1 MCGLPWVMTDQDD
14 RTILLIGSGPIQI
27 GQAAEFDYSG
37 AQACRALREEG
48 ARVVLV
54 NSNPATIMTD
64 PEMADEV
71 YIEPINTEAI
81 AEIIRKERPDG
92 VIAGLGGQT
101 GLNVTAELAEE
112 GVLEEFNVDV
122 MGTPLETIYATE
134 DRDMFRQR
142 MEAIGQPVPK
152 SVTIESVGGVED
164 AVEAV
169 GGLPVI
175 MRTTYTLGGAG
186 SGVIGE
192 MDELKDAVRQGLN
205 LSRDDRVMIT
215 ESIDGWVELEYEVM
229 RDADDSCIIICN
241 MENIDPMGIHTGESI
256 VVTPSQVIPDEGHQ
270 EMRDAALEVIR
281 ELGIQGGCNI
291 QFAWRDDGTP
301 GGEYRV
307 VEVNPRVSRSSAL
320 ASKATGYPIAR
331 VTAKVALGKRLH
343 EIENEITGQTTAAF
357 EPAIDYIVTKVPR
370 WPKDKFTD
378 VEFELGPAMKS
389 TGEAM
394 AIGRTFEESLLKALR
409 SSEYGPAADWTEV
422 SDEDLEQEYL
432 ARPTPDRPYAMFEAF
447 DRGYSVDAVVELTE
461 IKRWY
466 VERYKRVAE
475 AAEAAADGEFQTAAN
490 AGFTDQ
496 EIAALA
502 GGEFRD
508 THASWLPGHL
518 RDERGTVE
526 GSAATDGGAA
536 ATLDEVD
543 TATSDRDFKLV
554 DTCAGEFAASTP
566 YYYSARDPVSALNRD
581 ELQVDRDVESV
592 VVIGGGPI
600 RIGQGV
606 EFDYCSVHA
615 IRALR
620 EMGSEALRTSD
631 DSSGHSPRE
640 HIDAHV
646 VNNNPETVSTDY
658 DTSDGL
664 FFEPITAE
672 EVADV
677 IEATNADGV
686 MVQFGG
692 QTSVDI
698 GRPLE
703 RELDRRGLD
712 CEILG
717 TAVDA
722 MDLAEDRDRFNKLM
736 AELGIAQ
743 AEGGTATSKQEALAL
758 AHDIGYPVLVRPS
771 YVLGGRAMEVVYNDE
786 DLETF
791 IEEAVRVSPEKPIL
805 VDEFLAD
812 AVELDVDAVS
822 DGENVLIG
830 GVMEHVETAGI
841 HSGDSACMIPP
852 RSLGREVNRR
862 VREVT
867 EDIARALDTVGLL
880 NVQLA
885 VKDGEVYVLEANPR
899 SSRTVPFVSKA
910 TGVPVAK
917 IAAKVMAGASIDE
930 LGYEE
935 QIPEHV
941 SVKDVVLPF
950 DRLPGSDPRLGPEM
964 KSTGEVM
971 GTAKT
976 FGKAYQKAQ
985 MSVGKPIPLSGTV
998 LLDLPVAGFGEFFDV
1013 VEPSDF
1019 ESEAAIEAALHKGEI
1034 DLVLSRERDVLEVCV
1049 EETITYFTTI
1059 ESAQAT
1065 LEAIRH
1071 SDEPLDVAP
1080 IDERPKMQ
1088 EYWGQ
1093 PKDREDLRTQVETLR
1108 EIANAGYLGALGV
1121 EEDELA
1127 SFVNSLDAVL
1137 ETVDRSV
1144 LLLGAQTD
1152 ADAEKRRALR
1162 ERLGEHGYDPRE
1174 VGELP
1179 DVAGRTEEQNTATY
1193 MMLSRFS
1200 ILIDRDPSQRLS
1212 AYETAKAHN
1221 NVLARLVPADRSRQ
1235 TTHMIG
1241 GHEQTDLPHVAEFE
1255 FEDDPSEVLG
1265 EAVSWAESVVE
1276 SRRQSTRDRLPW
1288 RAGN

>member
-1 MCGLPWVMTDQDD
+1 MTEGEH

-71 YIEPINTEAI
+71 YIEPINVEAI

-112 GVLEEFNVDV
+112 GVLEEYDVEV
-122 MGTPLETIYATE
+122 MGTPLDTIYATE
-134 DRDMFRQR
+134 DRDQFRRR
-142 MEAIGQPVPK
+142 MQSIGQPVPR
-152 SVTIESVGGVED
+152 SETIDHIDDLEA
-164 AVEAV
+164 AVDSV

-192 MDELKDAVRQGLN
+192 MGELREAVRRGLN
-205 LSRDDRVMIT
+205 LSRDNRVMIT
-215 ESIDGWVELEYEVM
+215 ESIDGWIELEYEVM

-241 MENIDPMGIHTGESI
+241 MENIDPMGIHTGESV

-270 EMRDAALEVIR
+270 EMRNAALDVIR

-291 QFAWRDDGTP
+291 QFAWRDDGST

-343 EIENEITGQTTAAF
+343 EIENEITGETTAAF
-357 EPAIDYIVTKVPR
+357 EPAIDYVVTKIPR
-370 WPKDKFTD
+370 WPKDKFRE
-378 VEFELGPAMKS
+378 VEFTLGPAMKS

-409 SSEYGPAADWTEV
+409 SSEYDPAVDWETV
-422 SDEDLEQEYL
+422 SDDELESAYL
-432 ARPTPDRPYAMFEAF
+432 ETPTPDRPYAMFEAF
-447 DRGYSVDAVVELTE
+447 ERGYSVEEVVSLTDIRE
-461 IKRWY
+461 WY
-466 VERYKRVAE
+466 VERYRRITE
-475 AAEAAADGEFQTAAN
+475 AATAASEGEFQSAAN

-496 EIAALA
+496 EITALA

-508 THASWLPGHL
+508 TNVSWLPSSLH
-518 RDERGTVE
+518 DERGTIDGETV
-526 GSAATDGGAA
+526 ADGGLL
-536 ATLDEVD
+536 ATVDEVD
-543 TATSDRDFKLV
+543 EQTTDREFKLV

-566 YYYSARDPVSALNRD
+566 YYYSARDPVSELLRD
-581 ELQVDRDVESV
+581 ELKVNRDVESV
-592 VVIGGGPI
+592 VVVGGGPI

-615 IRALR
+615 IQALR
-620 EMGSEALRTSD
+620 EMG
-631 DSSGHSPRE
+631 
-640 HIDAHV
+640 IDAHV

-664 FFEPITAE
+664 FFEPLTAE

-677 IEATNADGV
+677 IEATEAAGV

-698 GRPLE
+698 GGPLE
-703 RELDRRGLD
+703 AELQRREID
-712 CEILG
+712 CEVLG
-717 TAVDA
+717 TSVDA

-736 AELGIAQ
+736 DELGIAQ
-743 AEGGTATSKQEALAL
+743 ADGATATSEEEALEL
-758 AHDIGYPVLVRPS
+758 AHEIGYPVLVRPS
-771 YVLGGRAMEVVYNDE
+771 YVLGGRAMEVVYNDD
-786 DLETF
+786 DLETY

-805 VDEFLAD
+805 IDEFLAD

-822 DGENVLIG
+822 DGESVLIG

-841 HSGDSACMIPP
+841 HSGDSSCMIPP

-862 VREVT
+862 VREVV
-867 EDIARALDTVGLL
+867 EDIAAALGTVGLL

-885 VKDGEVYVLEANPR
+885 VKGGEVYVLEANPR

-910 TGVPVAK
+910 TGVPIAK
-917 IAAKVMAGASIDE
+917 IAAKVMAGKSLEE
-930 LGYEE
+930 LDYEE
-935 QIPEHV
+935 QIPEQV

-971 GTAKT
+971 STADT

-985 MSVGKPIPLSGTV
+985 MCIGKPIPLEGTAV
-998 LLDLPVAGFGEFFDV
+998 VDLPVVGFSEFFDV
-1013 VEPSDF
+1013 REIDDF
-1019 ESEAAIEAALHKGEI
+1019 EDLETLKQALRDGEI
-1034 DLVLSRERDVLEVCV
+1034 DLVISREREILEVCV
-1049 EETITYFTTI
+1049 EETITYFSTI
-1059 ESAQAT
+1059 ESAQAA
-1065 LEAIRH
+1065 LEGIRH
-1071 SDEPLDVAP
+1071 ADEPIDVEP
-1080 IDERPKMQ
+1080 IDRRPKLQ

-1093 PKDREDLRTQVETLR
+1093 PKTREDLRTQIESLR
-1108 EIANAGYLGALGV
+1108 SVADAGYLDALGT
-1121 EEDELA
+1121 EGGELA
-1127 SFVNSLDAVL
+1127 TFVEALDTVL
-1137 ETVDRSV
+1137 ETIDNSV
-1144 LLLGAQTD
+1144 LLMEASADDIDRLQGLHSVLTD
-1152 ADAEKRRALR
+1152 
-1162 ERLGEHGYDPRE
+1162 HGYDARIAAD
-1174 VGELP
+1174 LP
-1179 DVAGRTEEQNTATY
+1179 DIEGRPAEEKRAIY
-1193 MMLSRFS
+1193 MMLSKFS
-1200 ILIDRDPSQRLS
+1200 ILVDYDSSRRLS
-1212 AYETAKAHN
+1212 EYETAKAHQ
-1221 NVLARLVPADRSRQ
+1221 NVLAYLVPAGVERQ

-1241 GHEQTDLPHVAEFE
+1241 GHEDGDLDHIRKFE
-1255 FEDDPSEVLG
+1255 FEDDPEEVLS
-1265 EAVSWAESVVE
+1265 EAVSWAESVIE
-1276 SRRQSTRDRLPW
+1276 RRRESTRDRLPW
-1288 RAGN
+1288 GR

>member
-1 MCGLPWVMTDQDD
+1 MTAAED

-37 AQACRALREEG
+37 AQACRALQEEG

-64 PEMADEV
+64 PDMADKV
-71 YIEPINTEAI
+71 YIEPITTEAI
-81 AEIIRKERPDG
+81 SEIIRKERPDG

-112 GVLEEFNVDV
+112 GVLEEYDVDV
-122 MGTPLETIYATE
+122 MGTPLDTIYATE
-134 DRDMFRQR
+134 DRDQFRQR
-142 MEAIGQPVPK
+142 MESLGQPIPK
-152 SVTIESVGGVED
+152 SKTIEAVDEVES

-186 SGVIGE
+186 SGVIDE
-192 MDELKDAVRQGLN
+192 MDELKDAVRKGVN
-205 LSRDDRVMIT
+205 LSRDNRVMIT

-241 MENIDPMGIHTGESI
+241 MENIDPMGIHTGESM

-281 ELGIQGGCNI
+281 DLGIQGGCNI
-291 QFAWRDDGTP
+291 QFAWRDDGSP

-370 WPKDKFTD
+370 WPKDKFRD

-409 SSEYGPAADWTEV
+409 SSEYDPSVDWTTV
-422 SDEDLEQEYL
+422 GDDELDAEYL
-432 ARPTPDRPYAMFEAF
+432 ATPTPDRPYAMFEAF
-447 DRGYSVDAVVELTE
+447 DRGYSVEEVVELTE
-461 IKRWY
+461 IKAWY
-466 VERYKRVAE
+466 VERYKRIAD
-475 AAEAAADGEFQTAAN
+475 AADGVADGDFQTAAS
-490 AGFTDQ
+490 AGFTDH
-496 EIAALA
+496 EISALA
-502 GGEFRD
+502 GEEFED
-508 THASWLPGHL
+508 THASWLPAAQADDDASEP
-518 RDERGTVE
+518 DEITTDG
-526 GSAATDGGAA
+526 GSAAAVET
-536 ATLDEVD
+536 VD
-543 TATSDRDFKLV
+543 DQTVDREFKLV
-554 DTCAGEFAASTP
+554 DTCAGEFAATTP
-566 YYYSARDPVSALNRD
+566 YYYSARDPISGLNRD
-581 ELQVDRDVESV
+581 ELRVDREMESV
-592 VVIGGGPI
+592 VVVGGGPI

-620 EMGSEALRTSD
+620 EMGIE
-631 DSSGHSPRE
+631 
-640 HIDAHV
+640 AHV

-703 RELDRRGLD
+703 AELDRRGLD

-717 TAVDA
+717 TSVDA

-743 AEGGTATSKQEALAL
+743 AEGGSATSKSEALDL

-771 YVLGGRAMEVVYNDE
+771 YVLGGRAMQVVYNDD

-791 IEEAVRVSPEKPIL
+791 IEEAVRVSPDKPIL

-830 GVMEHVETAGI
+830 GVMEHVETAGV

-852 RSLGREVNRR
+852 RSLSREVNRR
-862 VREVT
+862 VRSVT

-910 TGVPVAK
+910 TGVPIAK
-917 IAAKVMAGASIDE
+917 IAAKVMAGASIEE
-930 LGYEE
+930 LDYEE
-935 QIPEHV
+935 QIPEHI

-971 GTAKT
+971 GTART

-985 MSVGKPIPLSGTV
+985 QSVGRPIPLSGTAFV
-998 LLDLPVAGFGEFFDV
+998 DLPVAGFGEYFDLLDV
-1013 VEPSDF
+1013 DDF
-1019 ESEAAIEAALHKGEI
+1019 ESDAALHEALRNGEI
-1034 DLVLSRERDVLEVCV
+1034 DLVITQDRDALEICV
-1049 EETITYFTTI
+1049 EEGITYCTRI
-1059 ESAQAT
+1059 ESAQAA

-1071 SDEPLDVAP
+1071 SDEAIDVQSV
-1080 IDERPKMQ
+1080 DERPKMA

-1108 EIANAGYLGALGV
+1108 AVADAGYLDALGA
-1121 EEDELA
+1121 DETDVD
-1127 SFVNSLDAVL
+1127 SFVDSLHSVLDTIDQAVL
-1137 ETVDRSV
+1137 VMGDRDVPDYETIE
-1144 LLLGAQTD
+1144 A
-1152 ADAEKRRALR
+1152 
-1162 ERLGEHGYDPRE
+1162 RLDESGYTPQHIS
-1174 VGELP
+1174 ELP
-1179 DVAGRTEEQNTATY
+1179 DADGRTSEQNTAIY

-1200 ILIDRDPSQRLS
+1200 ILIDRDPSKRLTE
-1212 AYETAKAHN
+1212 YETAKAHN
-1221 NVLARLVPADRSRQ
+1221 NVLARLVPADRNRQ
-1235 TTHMIG
+1235 KTHMIG
-1241 GHEQTDLPHVAEFE
+1241 GHEDADIDHVAEFE
-1255 FEDDPSEVLG
+1255 FEDSPVEVIDD
-1265 EAVSWAESVVE
+1265 AIAWAETVIE
-1276 SRRQSTRDRLPW
+1276 SRQESTRDRLPW
-1288 RAGN
+1288 RRST